1 MNIATDLGK
10 VVTNLQVER
19 GEVAFYIFTNG
30 STLRTN
36 LTQRFAITDEAINKM
51 SIWTEIKVPSL
62 LHGHGTEN
70 AEVMLN
76 RSSFQT
82 RLEGF
87 RKQINS
93 EESKV
98 LDVMIWYMTVNNAML
113 DHLTNQ
119 IKETDKS
126 GVWRYLIGFKNL
138 LRSIESIGISAV
150 YGIMY
155 FGRGHLKTD
164 SHINYIKYDVLGKD
178 LLNSSLNYVP
188 YLKKMYRNI
197 TIMIPEYGN
206 IKNRLEYFYCG
217 LFSLLNK

>member
-1 MNIATDLGK
+1 M
-10 VVTNLQVER
+10 VTNLQVER

-36 LTQRFAITDEAINKM
+36 LTQRFAITDEAIKKM
-51 SIWTEIKVPSL
+51 SQWTEIVVPASPN
-62 LHGHGTEN
+62 GTEN

-82 RLEGF
+82 RLEDF
-87 RKQINS
+87 RSQINS

-98 LDVMIWYMTVNNAML
+98 LDVMTWYMAVNNAML

-155 FGRGHLKTD
+155 FGRGHLKTEA
-164 SHINYIKYDVLGKD
+164 HINYIKYDVLGKD

-188 YLKKMYRNI
+188 YLKNMYRNI
-197 TIMIPEYGN
+197 TITIPEYGH
-206 IKNRLEYFYCG
+206 IKNR
-217 LFSLLNK
+217 